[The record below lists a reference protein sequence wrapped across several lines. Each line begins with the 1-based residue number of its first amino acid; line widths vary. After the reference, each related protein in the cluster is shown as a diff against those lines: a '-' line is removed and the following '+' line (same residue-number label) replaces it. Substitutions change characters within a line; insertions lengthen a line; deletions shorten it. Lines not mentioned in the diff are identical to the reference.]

1 MRGKDQCIT
10 LEDLPRSVPT
20 SRASSCYDLDI
31 TRYRVVKEVLLR
43 TLQFIPNI
51 QCPEKPFSGH
61 SAFLQTGFLRV
72 MIGNPQRPGACDE
85 RHLVADL
92 KGIVELLS
100 HIDALFALLRVQRQR
115 VLRG

>member
-1 MRGKDQCIT
+1 MRSKDQCIT

-43 TLQFIPNI
+43 TLQFLPNI

-61 SAFLQTGFLRV
+61 STFLQTNFPRV
-72 MIGNPQRPGACDE
+72 MIGNPQRPSACDE

-92 KGIVELLS
+92 KGIVEFPS
-100 HIDALFALLRVQRQR
+100 HIDTLFAFLCVQSQH